1 MSIKHH
7 IERNKKIMDDPM
19 ISAQTRRHIEDE
31 LVLLEKYYQRH
42 PNNDYD
48 PSPLELYCDE
58 NPYALECR
66 VFDV

>member
-1 MSIKHH
+1 
-7 IERNKKIMDDPM
+7 MDDPM